1 MAKSGYRILLEL
13 KEYDISCYNRGD
25 EMNEELKRNIIKSYK
40 EYLDGELLEDSKEN
54 IELYISTLWY
64 DLMDDIE
71 LNREMFGVNKDIDDY
86 DAAKMIEN
94 IIKEI
99 LINR

>member
-1 MAKSGYRILLEL
+1 
-13 KEYDISCYNRGD
+13 
-25 EMNEELKRNIIKSYK
+25 MNEELKKDIIKSYK
-40 EYLDGELLEDSKEN
+40 EYLEGELLEDSKEN

-71 LNREMFGVNKDIDDY
+71 LNRETFGIDQAVEDY

-94 IIKEI
+94 VIEKVLQEKE
-99 LINR
+99 

>member
-1 MAKSGYRILLEL
+1 
-13 KEYDISCYNRGD
+13 
-25 EMNEELKRNIIKSYK
+25 MNEELKRDIIKSYK

-71 LNREMFGVNKDIDDY
+71 LNREMFGVDQAIEDY

-94 IIKEI
+94 MIREI

>member
-1 MAKSGYRILLEL
+1 
-13 KEYDISCYNRGD
+13 
-25 EMNEELKRNIIKSYK
+25 MNEELKRDIIKSYK
-40 EYLDGELLEDSKEN
+40 EYLEGELLEDSKEN

-71 LNREMFGVNKDIDDY
+71 LNKELFGITQELEDY
-86 DAAKMIEN
+86 DAGKIIEN
-94 IIKEI
+94 IINEV

>member
-1 MAKSGYRILLEL
+1 
-13 KEYDISCYNRGD
+13 
-25 EMNEELKRNIIKSYK
+25 MNEELKKDVIKAYK

-71 LNREMFGVNKDIDDY
+71 LNREIFGIDQAVEDY
-86 DAAKMIEN
+86 EAAEMIEN
-94 IIKEI
+94 IIEKVLED
-99 LINR
+99 R

>member
-1 MAKSGYRILLEL
+1 
-13 KEYDISCYNRGD
+13 
-25 EMNEELKRNIIKSYK
+25 MNGELKRNIIKAYK

-71 LNREMFGVNKDIDDY
+71 LNREIFGIDQAVEDY
-86 DAAKMIEN
+86 DAAKMIEK
-94 IIKEI
+94 IIEDV
-99 LINR
+99 LIKK

>member
-1 MAKSGYRILLEL
+1 
-13 KEYDISCYNRGD
+13 
-25 EMNEELKRNIIKSYK
+25 MNEELKRDIIKSYK
-40 EYLDGELLEDSKEN
+40 EYLEGELLEDSKEN

-71 LNREMFGVNKDIDDY
+71 LNKELFGINQELEDY
-86 DAAKMIEN
+86 DAGKKIEN
-94 IIKEI
+94 IINEV

>member
-1 MAKSGYRILLEL
+1 
-13 KEYDISCYNRGD
+13 
-25 EMNEELKRNIIKSYK
+25 MNEELKRDIIKSYK
-40 EYLDGELLEDSKEN
+40 EYLEGELLEDSKEN

-71 LNREMFGVNKDIDDY
+71 LNREIFGIDQSVEAY

-94 IIKEI
+94 IIREI
-99 LINR
+99 LMNR

>member
-1 MAKSGYRILLEL
+1 M
-13 KEYDISCYNRGD
+13 
-25 EMNEELKRNIIKSYK
+25 EELKRDVIKSYE

-71 LNREMFGVNKDIDDY
+71 LNREMFGIDQSEDDY
-86 DAAKMIEN
+86 DAAKMIESM
-94 IIKEI
+94 IRDI
-99 LINR
+99 LMNR

>member
-1 MAKSGYRILLEL
+1 
-13 KEYDISCYNRGD
+13 
-25 EMNEELKRNIIKSYK
+25 MNEELKRDIIKSYK
-40 EYLDGELLEDSKEN
+40 EYLEGELLEDSKEN

-71 LNREMFGVNKDIDDY
+71 LNREMFGVDQAIEDY

-94 IIKEI
+94 MIREI

>member
-1 MAKSGYRILLEL
+1 MS
-13 KEYDISCYNRGD
+13 
-25 EMNEELKRNIIKSYK
+25 EELKRDIIKSYK
-40 EYLDGELLEDSKEN
+40 EYIEGELLEDSKEN

-71 LNREMFGVNKDIDDY
+71 LNREMFGIDQAIEDY
-86 DAAKMIEN
+86 DAAKIIEN
-94 IIKEI
+94 RIREI

>member
-1 MAKSGYRILLEL
+1 MKNMDL
-13 KEYDISCYNRGD
+13 KE
-25 EMNEELKRNIIKSYK
+25 EIIKAYM
-40 EYLDGELLEDSKEN
+40 EYLEGELLEDTLEN
-54 IELYISTLWY
+54 IDLYISTLWY

-71 LNREMFGVNKDIDDY
+71 LNREMFGINKDIDDY

-99 LINR
+99 LIKR

>member
-1 MAKSGYRILLEL
+1 
-13 KEYDISCYNRGD
+13 
-25 EMNEELKRNIIKSYK
+25 MNEELKKDIIKSYK
-40 EYLDGELLEDSKEN
+40 EYLEGELLEDSKEN

-71 LNREMFGVNKDIDDY
+71 LNRETFGIDQAVEDY

-94 IIKEI
+94 LIEKVLTKEI
-99 LINR
+99 

>member
-1 MAKSGYRILLEL
+1 
-13 KEYDISCYNRGD
+13 
-25 EMNEELKRNIIKSYK
+25 MNEELKRDIIKSYK

-71 LNREMFGVNKDIDDY
+71 LNREMFGLDQAIEDY
-86 DAAKMIEN
+86 DAAKMIEKM
-94 IIKEI
+94 IREI

>member
-1 MAKSGYRILLEL
+1 
-13 KEYDISCYNRGD
+13 
-25 EMNEELKRNIIKSYK
+25 MNEELKRDIIKAYK
-40 EYLDGELLEDSKEN
+40 EYLDGEILEDSKKN

-71 LNREMFGVNKDIDDY
+71 LNREIFGIDQSVEDY

-94 IIKEI
+94 LIEKVLTKEI
-99 LINR
+99 

>member
-1 MAKSGYRILLEL
+1 
-13 KEYDISCYNRGD
+13 
-25 EMNEELKRNIIKSYK
+25 MNEELKENIINAYK

-71 LNREMFGVNKDIDDY
+71 LNKEIFGIDQAIDDY
-86 DAAKMIEN
+86 DAAKMIE
-94 IIKEI
+94 K
-99 LINR
+99 LIENALMNR

>member
-1 MAKSGYRILLEL
+1 
-13 KEYDISCYNRGD
+13 
-25 EMNEELKRNIIKSYK
+25 MNEELKRDIIKSYN

-71 LNREMFGVNKDIDDY
+71 LNREMFGINKDIDDY

>member
-1 MAKSGYRILLEL
+1 M
-13 KEYDISCYNRGD
+13 
-25 EMNEELKRNIIKSYK
+25 EELKRDVIKAYE

-71 LNREMFGVNKDIDDY
+71 LNREIFGIDQAVEDY
-86 DAAKMIEN
+86 DSAKMIEN
-94 IIKEI
+94 RIREI
-99 LINR
+99 LMNR

>member
-1 MAKSGYRILLEL
+1 
-13 KEYDISCYNRGD
+13 
-25 EMNEELKRNIIKSYK
+25 MNEELKKDVIKAYK

-71 LNREMFGVNKDIDDY
+71 LNREMFGINKDIDDY